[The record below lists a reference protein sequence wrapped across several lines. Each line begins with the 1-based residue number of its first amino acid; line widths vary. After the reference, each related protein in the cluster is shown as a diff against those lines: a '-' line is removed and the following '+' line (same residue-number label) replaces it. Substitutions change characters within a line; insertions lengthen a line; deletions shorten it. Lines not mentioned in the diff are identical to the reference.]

1 MDDFTVWQKATVW
14 YKTRVTADNPEQAVK
29 LSQDDPENT
38 GWDIDLETAV
48 MSDEYEV
55 YDDDGS
61 LVMELDNT
69 DGLV

>member
-1 MDDFTVWQKATVW
+1 MNDYTVWQKATVW
-14 YKTRVTADNPEQAVK
+14 YKTSVTADSPEQAVK
-29 LSQDDPENT
+29 LSQDDAENT
-38 GWDIDLETAV
+38 GWDIDLETSV
-48 MSDEYEV
+48 MSDEFEV

>member
-14 YKTRVTADNPEQAVK
+14 YKTRVTADSPEQAVK
-29 LSQDDPENT
+29 LSQDDEQNT

-61 LVMELDNT
+61 LVLELDTT